1 LIRVKACVLRPG
13 EADRQWNE
21 EIFMPRALITAL
33 AVLAIVG
40 AGVAACYLRLPPR
53 YDNKPVVAAHVV
65 TPSAKG
71 GH

>member
-1 LIRVKACVLRPG
+1 
-13 EADRQWNE
+13 
-21 EIFMPRALITAL
+21 MPRALITAL